1 MEETMLTIQE
11 VAKTLRVSDS
21 TVRRWVAEGKI
32 KALKFGRQ
40 WRFKSAEISQW
51 LEHGDIVDNGG
62 LKETKKRFSL
72 RGRFKGGEP
81 VPKEAIDEVIK
92 EWNTIE

>member
-1 MEETMLTIQE
+1 VEEVMLTIQE

-21 TVRRWVAEGKI
+21 TIRRWVAEGKI
-32 KALKFGRQ
+32 KGLKFGRQ

-51 LEHGDIVDNGG
+51 LEHGDLVDSS
-62 LKETKKRFSL
+62 KPRRAKKRFSL
-72 RGRFKGGEP
+72 RGRFKGGEAIS
-81 VPKEAIDEVIK
+81 KEAIDEVIK

>member
-1 MEETMLTIQE
+1 MEEVMLTIQE

-32 KALKFGRQ
+32 KGLKFGRQ

-51 LEHGDIVDNGG
+51 LEHGDMVSIREPGG
-62 LKETKKRFSL
+62 AKKRFSL
-72 RGRFKGGEP
+72 RGRFKGG
-81 VPKEAIDEVIK
+81 KAISKKAIDEVIK

>member
-11 VAKTLRVSDS
+11 VAKILRVSDS
-21 TVRRWVAEGKI
+21 TLRRWIAEGKI
-32 KALKFGRQ
+32 KGLKFGRQ

-51 LEHGDIVDNGG
+51 LENGDIVDNSG
-62 LKETKKRFSL
+62 LKETKKRSSL
-72 RGRFKGGEP
+72 RGIFKGGKP
-81 VPKEAIDEVIK
+81 IPKEAIDEVIK

>member
-11 VAKTLRVSDS
+11 VAETLRVSDS

-32 KALKFGRQ
+32 EGLKFGRQ
-40 WRFKSAEISQW
+40 WRFKSAEISRW
-51 LEHGDIVDNGG
+51 LERGDLADISR

-72 RGRFKGGEP
+72 RGRFKGGEAI
-81 VPKEAIDEVIK
+81 PKEAIDKVIR
-92 EWNTIE
+92 EWNTTE